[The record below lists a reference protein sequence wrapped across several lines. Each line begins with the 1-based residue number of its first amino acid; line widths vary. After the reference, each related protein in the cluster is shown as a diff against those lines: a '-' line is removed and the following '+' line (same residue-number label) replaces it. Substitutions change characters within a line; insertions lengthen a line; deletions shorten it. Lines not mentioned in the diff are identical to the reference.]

1 MAVERK
7 PLVAAVIA
15 AAGVSRR
22 MGWDKQLMPLG
33 GMPVILHTLRA
44 FECCPAVDRVV
55 VAAREEAIPDLLRLV
70 RDCGLKKVRSVV
82 RGADSRQASVLAG
95 VMAAGEADFYCVHDG
110 ARPLVT
116 PEEIQ
121 RVTEDAFRFGA
132 AALGVPVRDTVKRVR
147 DGMICATVDRQG
159 LYLIQT
165 PQVFAAQAYLKACAL
180 AGQQGRDYTDDCQ
193 LMEAAGF
200 AVHLTEGSPENL
212 KLTAPQD
219 VRLAQALLAA
229 RWEEEEA

>member
-147 DGMICATVDRQG
+147 E
-159 LYLIQT
+159 T

>member
-1 MAVERK
+1 
-7 PLVAAVIA
+7 
-15 AAGVSRR
+15 
-22 MGWDKQLMPLG
+22 
-33 GMPVILHTLRA
+33 
-44 FECCPAVDRVV
+44 
-55 VAAREEAIPDLLRLV
+55 
-70 RDCGLKKVRSVV
+70 
-82 RGADSRQASVLAG
+82 
-95 VMAAGEADFYCVHDG
+95 
-110 ARPLVT
+110 
-116 PEEIQ
+116 
-121 RVTEDAFRFGA
+121 
-132 AALGVPVRDTVKRVR
+132 
-147 DGMICATVDRQG
+147 MICATVDRQG